1 MKFLL
6 PSSMGLLGLMVL
18 AGCHSNKPAV
28 EEAPLVVSVAQ
39 LKPGKALAY
48 EEFTGR
54 TASISTVD
62 IKARA
67 TGYLEKVLFTDGEEV
82 KAGQLLYEIDPRTYA
97 AFAKAAKGAVANAQA
112 SVELADADFERG
124 RKLMPS
130 GGISR
135 EDYDTRAAKKHQASA
150 QLISNQADLE
160 RAELNLG
167 FCKVYAPISGQI
179 SRSNIREGN
188 LVTADQTT
196 LTTIVSMDP
205 IYAYFDADEQT
216 VLRVQQMTLE
226 EVSDSGVS
234 KAADYLRQRK
244 LDEETVRQA
253 VRILGLPLAESKR
266 GQLRELLEP
275 KLGARQ
281 WGELCAILDANPKL
295 KSHRVTTVPVY
306 LGTRIDKGYPHVGRV
321 DFTDNRLDSTTGT
334 LRVRGVFPNKER
346 VLIPDLS
353 VRIRVPIG
361 EPQAALLVS
370 DAAVV
375 TDLDRKFLFVLND
388 KNEVEQRPVV
398 LGGLSE
404 GMRIIEGG
412 VQAGDW
418 VVVSNLQRVRPGM
431 TVTRK
436 EVPMPRPLAQED
448 LAPPPPPVVS
458 QK

>member
-1 MKFLL
+1 M
-6 PSSMGLLGLMVL
+6 
-18 AGCHSNKPAV
+18 
-28 EEAPLVVSVAQ
+28 
-39 LKPGKALAY
+39 
-48 EEFTGR
+48 
-54 TASISTVD
+54 
-62 IKARA
+62 
-67 TGYLEKVLFTDGEEV
+67 
-82 KAGQLLYEIDPRTYA
+82 
-97 AFAKAAKGAVANAQA
+97 
-112 SVELADADFERG
+112 
-124 RKLMPS
+124 
-130 GGISR
+130 
-135 EDYDTRAAKKHQASA
+135 
-150 QLISNQADLE
+150 
-160 RAELNLG
+160 
-167 FCKVYAPISGQI
+167 
-179 SRSNIREGN
+179 
-188 LVTADQTT
+188 
-196 LTTIVSMDP
+196 
-205 IYAYFDADEQT
+205 
-216 VLRVQQMTLE
+216 
-226 EVSDSGVS
+226 
-234 KAADYLRQRK
+234 
-244 LDEETVRQA
+244 
-253 VRILGLPLAESKR
+253 
-266 GQLRELLEP
+266 
-275 KLGARQ
+275 
-281 WGELCAILDANPKL
+281 
-295 KSHRVTTVPVY
+295 PVY
-306 LGTRIDKGYPHVGRV
+306 LGTRIDRGYPHVGRV

>member
-130 GGISR
+130 GGISS

-253 VRILGLPLAESKR
+253 VRILGLPLAGSKR

-275 KLGARQ
+275 KLGAWQ

-346 VLIPDLS
+346 DTRSPTCLS
-353 VRIRVPIG
+353 ASACRLASLRP
-361 EPQAALLVS
+361 PCWSATPSSSPTWTASSSSSSTTRTRWNSAPWCSAACPKGCAS
-370 DAAVV
+370 SRA
-375 TDLDRKFLFVLND
+375 
-388 KNEVEQRPVV
+388 
-398 LGGLSE
+398 LSRRAT
-404 GMRIIEGG
+404 GSSFPTSS
-412 VQAGDW
+412 A
-418 VVVSNLQRVRPGM
+418 S
-431 TVTRK
+431 
-436 EVPMPRPLAQED
+436 
-448 LAPPPPPVVS
+448 APA
-458 QK
+458 

>member
-54 TASISTVD
+54 TASISSVD
-62 IKARA
+62 IKARV
-67 TGYLEKVLFTDGEEV
+67 TGYLDKVLFTDGEEV

-124 RKLMPS
+124 RVLLPS
-130 GGISR
+130 GGIGR
-135 EDYDTRAAKKHQASA
+135 EDYETRAAKKHQASA

-167 FCKVYAPISGQI
+167 FCRVYAPISGQI

-281 WGELCAILDANPKL
+281 WGELCAILDANPRL
-295 KSHRVTTVPVY
+295 QSYRDTTVPVY
-306 LGTRIDKGYPHVGRV
+306 LGTRIDRGYPHVGRV

-412 VQAGDW
+412 VQEGNW